1 MSTAKYNLLIVDDEP
16 SIRKLLSDYF
26 DSLEYKVRT
35 AENAEE
41 AMKLITTNE
50 ILDIIISD
58 IDMPGMSGIDLLR
71 FSRETRVDVPVVMI
85 TGLKTL
91 EYAIS
96 AVKYGA
102 QDYITKPF
110 ELSDVR
116 KVVEKVLR
124 YRKYSKKQNELY
136 TYAQSLSVNFEIP
149 TDEIDAGVV
158 SNYLAKMLLN
168 SGFCHQEDYHQYYV
182 AIMETLI
189 NSIEH
194 GNLELP
200 SSMKG
205 TDFDQIMAFEELRE
219 ERIQT
224 EHYGKRK
231 VRIGFQ
237 LSPMRFTLT
246 ISDEG
251 PGFDW
256 KSYIA
261 DDNQIFDADTKPHG
275 RGFMLIKHII
285 DEVYFNAAGNSIT
298 LIKEKEES
306 DPLTI

>member
-1 MSTAKYNLLIVDDEP
+1 MNALPYKLLIVDDEP

-26 DSLEYKVRT
+26 ASLEYNVRT

-50 ILDIIISD
+50 VLDLIISD

-71 FSRETRVDVPVVMI
+71 FSRETRPDVPVVMI

-110 ELSDVR
+110 ELGNVR

-124 YRKYSKKQNELY
+124 YRKSTKKQSQLFE
-136 TYAQSLSVNFEIP
+136 YAQSMTVNFDIP
-149 TDEIDAGVV
+149 TDEIDAGIT
-158 SNYLAKMLLN
+158 SNYVAQILLN
-168 SGFCHQEDYHQYYV
+168 SGFCQQEEYHQFYV
-182 AIMETLI
+182 AIMETII
-189 NSIEH
+189 NAIEH

-205 TDFDQIMAFEELRE
+205 TDFEQIMHFEELRE
-219 ERIQT
+219 KRINDPAF
-224 EHYGKRK
+224 GKRN
-231 VRIGFQ
+231 VGVYFQ
-237 LSPMRFTLT
+237 LNSERFSLT
-246 ISDEG
+246 ITDNG

-256 KSYIA
+256 KSFIA
-261 DDNQIFDADTKPHG
+261 DDSQLFDADTKPHG
-275 RGFMLIKHII
+275 RGFMLIRHII
-285 DEVYFNAAGNSIT
+285 DEVYFNAKGNSIT
-298 LIKEKEES
+298 LLKSKS
-306 DPLTI
+306 DEDTNF